1 MSDDPAPPHSLKEL
15 NAMLAADIE
24 AVCRH
29 YLPNGTRNGNYW
41 QVGSTAGEEGASL
54 RVNLAGRWRG
64 YWKDWANPKDRGG
77 PLDLIRAVRRYNG
90 IGEAAGEARRFLAL
104 PEYERPRAGPR
115 PPPPPGGAPEPRT
128 GLERVLAGAAPVRPD
143 DPAGRYLM
151 SRGLALDD
159 ARAAGLRFR
168 PDAWVQI
175 EGETREL
182 PALLAPIRAL
192 DGTLEGLQ
200 RIFLGPDGRKARI
213 PDPKRTSGRLFAG
226 AVRWPGP
233 GASRLVLTEGVEDAL
248 AVMRALGAGGRRDI
262 AVAAA
267 ISAGRVHRVGLPPDI
282 RRVTLLQD
290 RDMAGERAWVALC
303 REHAGSAKLLD
314 RIVPRAKDANDELLA
329 LGPAGFLARLSAQ
342 GLSG

>member
-1 MSDDPAPPHSLKEL
+1 MADDPGPAHSLKDL

-29 YLPNGTRNGNYW
+29 YLPNGRRNGHYW

-64 YWKDWANPKDRGG
+64 YWRDWANPKDRGG
-77 PLDLIRAVRRYNG
+77 PLDLIRAVRDCRT

-104 PEYERPRAGPR
+104 PAYERPRCGPR
-115 PPPPPGGAPEPRT
+115 PRGCAPEPQK
-128 GLERVLAGAAPVRPD
+128 GLERVLAGAVPVGPA
-143 DPAGRYLM
+143 DPAGRYLA
-151 SRGLALDD
+151 SRGLAVED

-168 PDAWVQI
+168 PDAWVQVD
-175 EGETREL
+175 GETREL
-182 PALLAPIRAL
+182 PALLAPIRTL

-200 RIFLGPDGRKARI
+200 RIFLEPDGRKARI
-213 PDPKRTSGRLFAG
+213 PDPKRTSGRLFTG
-226 AVRWPGP
+226 AVRWPAP
-233 GASRLVLTEGVEDAL
+233 GAGRMVLTEGVEDAL

-267 ISAGRVHRVGLPPDI
+267 ISAGRAPRVALPPDI

-303 REHAGSAKLLD
+303 LEHAGAGILVD

-329 LGPAGFLARLSAQ
+329 LGPAGFLARLTAQ